1 MEIKRIYEVERQCV
15 LDDILKELK
24 IKENR
29 LCIAIN
35 GEYKSEL
42 FETHL
47 LNPGDKLEIIP
58 EFQGGDGGGTKVLT
72 SVISIAAIV
81 AASAINPAA
90 AGTTGLSALQAAGLR
105 TAVLVGSTL
114 LIGGIAILTR
124 PDQDNKDDEN
134 KTNRPDY
141 SLNSGSNS
149 LRVNGPLPIVLGKIR
164 CFPDFSAKPY
174 NEYRY
179 STRNNFLAFG
189 WTPNTV
195 VYTNST
201 FILSSSLIEGGVT
214 FNFDYEDV
222 QGTPISNW
230 AMQNSSPS
238 SSYFENRNEAES
250 EIDPIPGTTFI
261 WESLVFITSNSVA
274 DPSFTNVFCLYSDLI
289 ENGLSATPITTTFN
303 GSNYEFDFTFF
314 EYEEDVSYT
323 LILYNEVVKQTFNY
337 GFGDLFISDSKIV
350 QTDAGGS
357 DGYRNFQSYFS
368 DENTDNWPLEQA
380 EPNFDI
386 ILDGVFFSNFGFV
399 NGHVDTVDGGLLSN
413 NTDFSYPNNYVFR
426 QGPDKNNTFGIQLDI
441 EGRIGRSDP
450 VNGGIAALTRE
461 FEFQYKEKSSPTW
474 LFFNQGITNPPGFSP
489 YTINTSSV
497 NNLYRET
504 LYVDNLTP
512 GNYEIRAR
520 KLDTDEI
527 DKNNVCEIYLKRARF
542 YQRDENYNYVA
553 QNRQAIIV
561 NSSSQ
566 IYGTLDRLSSLV
578 SAKTW
583 AWDGVSSYTWQE
595 TSNPADWYVYFAR
608 GGFINPESD
617 GSFVYP
623 FSPTEGWQN
632 NADHPDNGERL
643 FGAGKSDS
651 EIDFDSIQ
659 AWWQFCDDNNLTF
672 NALLDSK
679 RNPLDVLYEIASVG
693 RGSVTYTNGKL
704 GVVWEDAN
712 QPVVAMFTPDNI
724 IKDSFS
730 INYLNQK
737 TTDKIIGQYID
748 ANEAYSSQVVEAIVP
763 GVTNPIEET
772 TINLW
777 GVTNED
783 QAQRAI
789 NLIAARQLYQK
800 RNITFSTDAEGMM
813 FSKGDVVYLSHDV
826 SQWGYSGRITDLEHD
841 GTNIVNFGVSCMF
854 DDSTTTVNIRD
865 IHNNITTYSASVT
878 NNRVY
883 LTSPWPLIN
892 GPFYLNQAGSITNPA
907 SIFTGSYPD
916 DFIFLAGNVATPG
929 KKARI
934 YEIRARSMN
943 LLDMVCIDEENA
955 MYAHEYDNT
964 YVAPDDPS
972 RIKAVVSNAGFIK
985 KESGEGHITWDRDGC
1000 EAVSILISV
1009 NGGPSVPFI
1018 DNNSATI
1025 YSNQAWLYYGDGTTI
1040 TAIIS
1045 PVVVDTPFESISETL
1060 SFTI

>member
-1 MEIKRIYEVERQCV
+1 MEIKRIYEVEKHCV
-15 LDDILKELK
+15 LDDVLKELK
-24 IKENR
+24 IKEHR
-29 LCIAIN
+29 LCISIN
-35 GEYKSEL
+35 GEYKSEI
-42 FETHL
+42 FETHSL
-47 LNPGDKLEIIP
+47 KPGDKLEIIP

-81 AASAINPAA
+81 AASAIAP
-90 AGTTGLSALQAAGLR
+90 GVGGVGLSSLQAAGLR

-124 PDQDNKDDEN
+124 PGQDSKDDEN
-134 KTNRPDY
+134 KTSRPDY
-141 SLNSGSNS
+141 SLNAGSNGV
-149 LRVNGPLPIVLGKIR
+149 RINGPLPLVMGQMR
-164 CFPDFSAKPY
+164 VFPDFSSKPY
-174 NEYRY
+174 NEYAF
-179 STRNNFLAFG
+179 STINVFDSFG
-189 WTPNTV
+189 WVTDPFTAV
-195 VYTNST
+195 ST
-201 FILSSSLIEGGVT
+201 AFTLSSSIVVGGVT
-214 FNFDYEDV
+214 FNYDYV
-222 QGTPISNW
+222 NYGGSPIDDF
-230 AMQNSSPS
+230 ARFGDSPS
-238 SSYFENRNEAES
+238 YHPTREDAETTP
-250 EIDPIPGTTFI
+250 DPIAGTSFVQFT
-261 WESLVFITSNSVA
+261 LVYITSNSIA
-274 DPSFTNVFCLYSDLI
+274 DPAFTNVFVTYIDLRL
-289 ENGLSATPITTTFN
+289 NGLSASPLTPTIP
-303 GSNYEFDFTFF
+303 GSANYIR
-314 EYEEDVSYT
+314 Y
-323 LILYNEVVKQTFNY
+323 LYDEAPASLVLLNEVVKETLNY
-337 GFGDLFISDSKIV
+337 GYGDLEITDSKIV
-350 QTDAGGS
+350 ATNSAD
-357 DGYRNFQSYFS
+357 YRNFDSQLSY
-368 DENTDNWPLEQA
+368 DNADAINWPLIQGETS
-380 EPNFDI
+380 FDI
-386 ILDGVFFSNFGFV
+386 VSGAINVEYFEYV
-399 NGHVDTVDGGLLSN
+399 NGHVDTIDGGLLSN
-413 NTDFSYPNNYVFR
+413 SADFSFPNNWILR
-426 QGPDKNNTFGIQLDI
+426 QGPEKNSTFAIQLDV
-441 EGRIGRSDP
+441 EGRIMRSDP
-450 VNGGIAALTRE
+450 VNGGVAAISRE
-461 FEFQYKEKSSPTW
+461 FQFQYREVGSGTW
-474 LFFNQGITNPPGFSP
+474 IDFSNAMIEVSFTP
-489 YTINTSSV
+489 FIINSV
-497 NNLYRET
+497 SMNNLYRET
-504 LYVDNLTP
+504 LYVDGLTP

-520 KLDTDEI
+520 KVDADET
-527 DKNNVCEIYLKRARF
+527 DKNNVCEIYIKRIRF
-542 YQRDENYNYVA
+542 YQEDEDYNYVA

-583 AWDGVSSYTWQE
+583 AWDGTTYTWDF
-595 TSNPADWYVYFAR
+595 TSNPADWFLYFAR

-617 GSFVYP
+617 GSLSYP
-623 FSPTEGWQN
+623 YSPTIGWQN

-659 AWWQFCDDNNLTF
+659 AWWQFCDDKSLTF

-724 IKDSFS
+724 IKDSFT

-748 ANEAYSSQVVEAIVP
+748 ADEEYSAQVVEAVVP

-777 GVTNED
+777 GVTNQD
-783 QAQRAI
+783 QAQRAV

-826 SQWGYSGRITDLEHD
+826 SQWGYSGRITDLEHN
-841 GTNIVNFGVSCMF
+841 GVNIVNFGVTCEV
-854 DDSTTTVNIRD
+854 DDSVTTINIRD
-865 IHNNITTYSASVT
+865 IHNNITTYTCTVT
-878 NNRVY
+878 NNRIY
-883 LTSPWPLIN
+883 LTSAWPLTN
-892 GPFYLNQAGSITNPA
+892 GPFYLNQAGTIENAS
-907 SIFTGSYPD
+907 SIFIGSYPD

-972 RIKAVVSNAGFIK
+972 RIKATVSNGGFIK
-985 KESGEGHITWDRDGC
+985 TKSGEGYITWDRDGC
-1000 EAVSILISV
+1000 EAVSILISI

-1025 YSNQAWLYYGDGTTI
+1025 YSNQAWLYYGDGTQI

-1045 PVVVDTPFESISETL
+1045 PVVVDTPFESISETV
-1060 SFTI
+1060 SFTV